1 MNDVL
6 LFFIICISVLL
17 YLAGGCKTHDYYF
30 TISASRT
37 NWIVF
42 FLWPL
47 FAIGI
52 FITRFSK
59 DIKEIHEMLFW
70 RKEKCVSCEYL
81 KSVSNHSP
89 CHECVL
95 GNKYKRHEPK
105 PIIEILKEAGFDLVD
120 MEGKHENVK

>member
-1 MNDVL
+1 MNDYL

-17 YLAGGCKTHDYYF
+17 YLAGGCKTHDYL
-30 TISASRT
+30 IGSVNKT

>member
-1 MNDVL
+1 MNDYL

-17 YLAGGCKTHDYYF
+17 YLAGGCKTHDYL
-30 TISASRT
+30 IGSVNKT
-37 NWIVF
+37 NLIVF

-47 FAIGI
+47 FSIGI
-52 FITRFSK
+52 FATRFSK
-59 DIKEIHEMLFW
+59 DIEEVRELIFW

-105 PIIEILKEAGFDLVD
+105 TIIEILKESGFKPVD
-120 MEGKHENVK
+120 MEGKYENTK